1 MTNAE
6 AFLVEDLHLLLY
18 ISECKNNFQNP
29 TLSDGLY
36 LYVRKNNAP
45 HMPYSTDTFGK
56 ELYNAA
62 QSASLAACTSPSL
75 LLVCCV
81 HTGCAKTVLHVAKKK
96 RDNNC
101 VCV

>member
-1 MTNAE
+1 
-6 AFLVEDLHLLLY
+6 
-18 ISECKNNFQNP
+18 
-29 TLSDGLY
+29 
-36 LYVRKNNAP
+36 
-45 HMPYSTDTFGK
+45 MPYSTDTFGK

-75 LLVCCV
+75 ILVCCV

-101 VCV
+101 MCVCDLALEHLGGQQLFVRPLFQF